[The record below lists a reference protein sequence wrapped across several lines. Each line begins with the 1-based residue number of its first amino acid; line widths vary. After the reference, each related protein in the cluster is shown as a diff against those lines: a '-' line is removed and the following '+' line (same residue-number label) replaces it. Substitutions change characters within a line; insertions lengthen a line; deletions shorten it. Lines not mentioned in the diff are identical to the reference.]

1 MNKASWN
8 LMDARYVCCKMMMN
22 KSGSGPGGIQRSCNL
37 QPELDLGG
45 PKFYTLGSGYIM

>member
-22 KSGSGPGGIQRSCNL
+22 KFGSGPRGIWRSCNL
-37 QPELDLGG
+37 LPELDLGG
-45 PKFYTLGSGYIM
+45 PKFYTSGSGYIT